1 MSVEGRDFT
10 TEIPLLAQRARQASR
25 QLAQLPTERRD
36 AVLLSLAERLEQLPA
51 SLLEANARDLAGAEA
66 KGVRGALL
74 DRLRLT
80 PDRVRALG
88 QSVREIQALRDP
100 TGETVA
106 GWQRP
111 DGLEIREVRVPLGV
125 VCVIFESRPN
135 VTIDV
140 AALCLKSANAVIL
153 KGGSD
158 ALQTNQ
164 ALQSLIAEALAQHGV
179 PAEVVQLI
187 DTPNR
192 EAVQVLLQQERWI
205 DVVIPRGGE
214 SLIREVVAHARIP
227 VIKQYKG
234 VCHIYV
240 APDAELD
247 ASIPL
252 ILNAKCQRP
261 GTCNALESL
270 LVDAAI
276 APTFLPRL
284 AAQLQ
289 AAGVEVRG
297 CEQTVQW
304 VPSAQKA
311 TPEDWDAEYLDL
323 ILSIRV
329 VPDLDEAIAHIN
341 RHGTGHSEAILT
353 QSLSRA
359 RRFQQEVDAA
369 CVYVNASTRLTDGGQ
384 FGFGAEVGISTDKL
398 HSRGPMGLRDLTTR
412 KYVIDGAYTL
422 RR

>member
-1 MSVEGRDFT
+1 MSVELHDFMR
-10 TEIPLLAQRARQASR
+10 EIPLLAQRARVASR
-25 QLAQLPTERRD
+25 QLSLCSTEQRD
-36 AVLLSLAERLEQLPA
+36 QVLARLAERLEAVPEA
-51 SLLEANARDLAGAEA
+51 LLEANARDLAVAEA

-80 PDRVRALG
+80 PERVKALA
-88 QSVREIQALRDP
+88 QSVREIQALQDP
-100 TGETVA
+100 TGETVT
-106 GWQRP
+106 GWRRP
-111 DGLEIREVRVPLGV
+111 DGIEIREVRVPLGV
-125 VCVIFESRPN
+125 VCVIYESRPN

-140 AALCLKSANAVIL
+140 AALCLKSGNAVLL

-158 ALQTNQ
+158 ALQTNRELSAMIQ
-164 ALQSLIAEALAQHGV
+164 ASLEQAAV
-179 PAEVVQLI
+179 PVESVQLI
-187 DTPNR
+187 NTSSR
-192 EAVQVLLQQERWI
+192 EAVYALLQQDRWI

-214 SLIREVVAHARIP
+214 SLIREVVAHSRIP

-240 APDAELD
+240 APDADLD

-261 GTCNALESL
+261 GTCNALETL
-270 LVDAAI
+270 LVDEAI
-276 APTFLPRL
+276 AAEFLPRVG
-284 AAQLQ
+284 AQLLER
-289 AAGVEVRG
+289 GVRLRG
-297 CEQTVQW
+297 CEHTCRLLSQAE
-304 VPSAQKA
+304 PA
-311 TPEDWDAEYLDL
+311 TPEDWDEEYLDL

-329 VPDLDEAIAHIN
+329 VPSLELAIEHIH

-353 QSLSRA
+353 QSLTRA
-359 RRFQQEVDAA
+359 RQFQRQVDAA

-398 HSRGPMGLRDLTTR
+398 HARGPMGLRDLTTR
-412 KYVIDGAYTL
+412 KYWIDGEYTL